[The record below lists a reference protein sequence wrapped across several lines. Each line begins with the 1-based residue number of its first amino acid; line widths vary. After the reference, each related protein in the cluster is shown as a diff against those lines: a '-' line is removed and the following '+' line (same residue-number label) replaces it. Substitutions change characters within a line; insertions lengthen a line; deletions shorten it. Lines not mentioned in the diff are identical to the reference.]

1 MGTTVK
7 KAEVILVLVITNAH
21 YRLRVEV
28 IVARCKYEPHK
39 DEDESP
45 LLVEVEDQVH
55 C

>member
-1 MGTTVK
+1 MGTAMN
-7 KAEVILVLVITNAH
+7 KAEVIVVLVVTNAH
-21 YRLRVEV
+21 YCLRVEV
-28 IVARCKYEPHK
+28 VVACCKHEPHK

>member
-1 MGTTVK
+1 MGTAVK
-7 KAEVILVLVITNAH
+7 KAEVIVVLIVTNAH
-21 YRLRVEV
+21 YRLRVKV
-28 IVARCKYEPHK
+28 VVACCKYEPHE